1 MHASTIHFSGVA
13 VIIVSKPSS
22 NHFDTSNGLENDM
35 FADTDE
41 GLRMRCLL
49 ISASRQ
55 DLHIDQRTN
64 TVVACH
70 WET

>member
-1 MHASTIHFSGVA
+1 MHASTVWFSGVA

-22 NHFDTSNGLENDM
+22 NHLDTSNGLEKRK
-35 FADTDE
+35 DTDE

-55 DLHIDQRTN
+55 ALHINQRTN

-70 WET
+70 